1 VGGVISMLLFI
12 VLAIA
17 SVIISLTLGL
27 AAIIKNKERSIIV
40 YSCVL
45 IGILSIYLAFSEF
58 IREIINT
65 Y

>member
-12 VLAIA
+12 VLAI
-17 SVIISLTLGL
+17 VIISLTLGL

-58 IREIINT
+58 IGEIINT